1 MMVICISK
9 TILYRLNLTS
19 SLRKL
24 MLAVALAQLVCNLM
38 SLSKKKN
45 RKKNRSIYLRK
56 LNADLTKRRKMKM
69 LTLRMNLKLLKSQW
83 MISSLDKTSDLKLNH
98 SKLRVYLTLLFLL
111 LVLTESCI
119 QLLYK

>member
-1 MMVICISK
+1 MVICILK

-38 SLSKKKN
+38 SLSRKKN

-56 LNADLTKRRKMKM
+56 LNADLTKRRKMKTLM
-69 LTLRMNLKLLKSQW
+69 LRMNLKLLKSQ
-83 MISSLDKTSDLKLNH
+83 
-98 SKLRVYLTLLFLL
+98 
-111 LVLTESCI
+111 
-119 QLLYK
+119 

>member
-1 MMVICISK
+1 MMVICILK